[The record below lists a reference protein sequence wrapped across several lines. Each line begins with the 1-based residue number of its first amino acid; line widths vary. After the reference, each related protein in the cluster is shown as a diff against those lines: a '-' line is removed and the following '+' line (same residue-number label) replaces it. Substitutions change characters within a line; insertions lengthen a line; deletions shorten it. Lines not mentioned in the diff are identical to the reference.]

1 MNDIIIENVS
11 KTFTSGKAIVRSL
24 DAVNAT
30 IRAGSIFGL
39 VGSNGAGKSTLLR
52 VMSGIYRPD
61 EGSVHY
67 GDAPVWENTE
77 LKQEIVYLSDE
88 QFFFAH
94 GTVDD
99 MACYYRHIYR
109 AWSNEKYLHIMG
121 ILGLERDR
129 RISTF
134 SKGMQKQAA
143 VALALACCPKYLLC
157 DETFDGLDPVMRQFV
172 KRLLA
177 EEVAEGRM
185 TPVIASHNLRELE
198 DICDHIGLLHKGGI
212 LFDRELDDMR
222 TSLYKLQIV
231 LHDDA
236 CYVQGALFGEL
247 PIVTAKQAGHVATL
261 VVRGTKEEVEGAARA
276 LDPVFYELLPLTLE
290 EIFISEMEEK
300 GYAFDLFANEEAKN

>member
-1 MNDIIIENVS
+1 MNDIIIENVT
-11 KTFTSGKAIVRSL
+11 KIFRTGTTEVRSL
-24 DAVNAT
+24 DAVSAT

-52 VMSGIYRPD
+52 VMSGIYLPD
-61 EGSVHY
+61 EGTVRY
-67 GDAPVWENTE
+67 GDAPVWENTA

-99 MACYYRHIYR
+99 MASYYRSIYDR
-109 AWSNEKYLHIMG
+109 WSDEKYQRIMG
-121 ILGLERDR
+121 VLGLERDR
-129 RISTF
+129 RVSTF
-134 SKGMQKQAA
+134 SKGMQKQAS
-143 VALALACCPKYLLC
+143 VALALSACPKYLLC

-177 EEVAEGRM
+177 EEVAEGNM
-185 TPVIASHNLRELE
+185 TPVIASHNMRELE

-212 LFDRELDDMR
+212 LFDRELDEMR

-231 LHDDA
+231 LKDDA
-236 CYVQGALFGEL
+236 SYVAGGSLGTL

-261 VVRGTKEEVEGAARA
+261 VLRGTREETEAAARA

-290 EIFISEMEEK
+290 EIFIAEMEEK
-300 GYAFDLFANEEAKN
+300 GYAFDLFAAEEYEK